1 MLRSSQDGADRPI
14 ALEDSIPPPLYISDT
29 VMRRAITKRSRKET
43 NPAMTRKMR
52 LGQDE
57 REGVPVMMH
66 LGGAAGGDE
75 KVTGA
80 SS

>member
-1 MLRSSQDGADRPI
+1 MLRSSQEDMEDNPD
-14 ALEDSIPPPLYISDT
+14 ALEDSIPRYISVT
-29 VMRRAITKRSRKET
+29 VMRRAITKRSKKAT
-43 NPAMTRKMR
+43 NAMIVRRMR
-52 LGQDE
+52 FGQDE
-57 REGVPVMMH
+57 REGEPVIVH